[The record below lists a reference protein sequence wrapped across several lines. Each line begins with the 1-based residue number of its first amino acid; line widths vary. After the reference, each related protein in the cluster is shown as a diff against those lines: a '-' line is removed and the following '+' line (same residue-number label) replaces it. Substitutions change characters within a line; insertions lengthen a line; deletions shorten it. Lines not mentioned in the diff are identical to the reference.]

1 MPELPEVEAFRA
13 YIADNALHKT
23 IDAITSSAPTLV
35 KQVSFPTFKKDLV
48 GASFSGATRKGKY
61 VILSVAHTDQKVI
74 IHFGLTGSIAYTKD
88 QQEDIQFSKV
98 IFYFKH
104 DGALH
109 WIDKRKFGA
118 LWLVDNIATF
128 KPIQQLGPDPLT
140 LTFTQFNTIAQAR
153 KHKNIKTFLMDQKII
168 AGIGNEYADEIL
180 FQAGI
185 DPRHTISDLSD
196 SSIKKIY
203 TDMHKILTYFT
214 KKRLRDVKKLHGNL
228 FFVGQDVKD
237 MDPSY
242 LTAHRHGDKRCP
254 KNERHLLA
262 KISIGGRSTYY
273 CPKDQQ

>member
-13 YIADNALHKT
+13 YIADHALHKT
-23 IDAITSSAPTLV
+23 IDAITSSAPTLI
-35 KQVSFPTFKKDLV
+35 KHVSFTTFKKDLI
-48 GASFSGATRKGKY
+48 GTSWSDAIRKGKY

-88 QQEDIQFSKV
+88 PQEDVPFSKV

-104 DGALH
+104 NGALH
-109 WIDKRKFGA
+109 WINKRKFGA
-118 LWLVDNIATF
+118 LWLVNNIADF

-140 LTFTQFNTIAQAR
+140 LTFTQFNAIAQAKKR
-153 KHKNIKTFLMDQKII
+153 KNIKTFLMDQKII

-185 DPRHTISDLSD
+185 NPRHTIDELSE
-196 SSIKKIY
+196 SNIKKIY
-203 TDMHKILTYFT
+203 TQMHKILTHFT

-228 FFVGQDVKD
+228 FFVGHDVKD
-237 MDPSY
+237 MNSSY
-242 LTAHRHGDKRCP
+242 LITHRHGDKQCP
-254 KNERHLLA
+254 KHEHHRLA